1 MTKFKVNKIKGYRFS
16 LPIILLLFLQNIIKQ
31 RSFQKLDESKKIRV
45 NFKNFNSV
53 EFKDVLHLTLLW
65 KSASYL
71 GIIFIFYNN
80 SR

>member
-45 NFKNFNSV
+45 

-80 SR
+80 S